1 MAQSVSEQTQRVLLV
16 SPTQNRLRASD
27 EGEAKLQ
34 LLVCE
39 IDVQPGFKLHPN
51 VSA

>member
-1 MAQSVSEQTQRVLLV
+1 MAQSVTATNPNSAPGLPNTEQ
-16 SPTQNRLRASD
+16 AESD
-27 EGEAKLQ
+27 EGEVTLQ

-51 VSA
+51 LSV